1 MSSCASSYSQ
11 IPGRTKFLMSIANG
25 SGFTA
30 AQLAA
35 AMAGSAP
42 SIILYTGTL
51 LNVVNAS
58 TFLPLIVTTSFT
70 SQLQFKDMGKLL
82 VIQSKGQ
89 DVYRFRL
96 VQTVNGPTTEG
107 VSFADPFYV
116 CVWSANPVVKSVVV
130 ARTG

>member
-1 MSSCASSYSQ
+1 
-11 IPGRTKFLMSIANG
+11 MSIANG
-25 SGFTA
+25 TGFTA

-58 TFLPLIVTTSFT
+58 TFLPLIVPTSFT
-70 SQLQFKDMGKLL
+70 SLLQFKDMGKLL
-82 VIQSKGQ
+82 VIQSNGQ

-107 VSFADPFYV
+107 VPSTDPFYV
-116 CVWSANPVVKSVVV
+116 CVWSADPAVKSVVV

>member
-25 SGFTA
+25 TGFTA
-30 AQLAA
+30 TQLAA

-42 SIILYTGTL
+42 SVILYTGTI

-58 TFLPLIVTTSFT
+58 TFLPLIVPTSFT
-70 SQLQFKDMGKLL
+70 SLLQFKDMGKLL
-82 VIQSKGQ
+82 VIQSNGH

-107 VSFADPFYV
+107 VSFTDSFYV
-116 CVWSANPVVKSVVV
+116 CVWSADPAVKSVVV

>member
-1 MSSCASSYSQ
+1 
-11 IPGRTKFLMSIANG
+11 MSIANG
-25 SGFTA
+25 TGFTA
-30 AQLAA
+30 AQLAT
-35 AMAGSAP
+35 AMAGSVP
-42 SIILYTGTL
+42 SIILYTGTI

-58 TFLPLIVTTSFT
+58 TFLPLIVSTSFT
-70 SQLQFKDMGKLL
+70 SLLQFKDMGKLL

-107 VSFADPFYV
+107 VSSTVPFYV
-116 CVWSANPVVKSVVV
+116 CVWSADPAVKSVVV